1 MSPGQYGNHV
11 ASAGYDPTADPLIER
26 KTDELRVL
34 DHYARWQKKYMRRVT
49 ARKLKEQRP
58 IDEQA
63 IEAALTDRW
72 KLMTKPLK
80 KLGKQPE
87 WRIVGFLLD
96 DESEVFL
103 AKESRQSEQDGAA
116 DGWVGGSDESDSDS
130 AETLSLGRGTRS
142 PKRWHQT
149 NAVQ

>member
-63 IEAALTDRW
+63 IEAALTDGW
-72 KLMTKPLK
+72 ELMTKPPV
-80 KLGKQPE
+80 KLRGEPQ
-87 WRIVGFLLD
+87 WLIIGFRLD
-96 DESEVFL
+96 
-103 AKESRQSEQDGAA
+103 AQSEEFLWKQSLERSGKMVRRMNGAY
-116 DGWVGGSDESDSDS
+116 
-130 AETLSLGRGTRS
+130 L
-142 PKRWHQT
+142 
-149 NAVQ
+149 